1 MFAIFKRDFRSYM
14 NTMVGPIFIAFMLL
28 FTGVCV
34 TYFNLIIGYSSFS
47 YALELVSISFLFVVP
62 ILTMK
67 SLSRDRENKTDMLL
81 FSLPLKSSGIVMGK
95 FLAIVAVFALPIAV
109 MFIYPIILSAY
120 GYMHYSASYSA
131 IFALFLLGLA
141 LISVCMFISS
151 TVENTV
157 ISAVISFG
165 TLIVLFF
172 FPFIIAFIPNEALV
186 SFIGLAIIAILA
198 SFIVWRLTQNPN
210 IGITTAAVLLVP
222 MCLIFIIKKSLF
234 EGLFPKFLSSLS
246 LYNCFSE
253 LNSGIFDISNVMYL
267 LSVTAFFLFLSVCS
281 LEKRRWS

>member
-1 MFAIFKRDFRSYM
+1 MLAIFKRDFRSYM
-14 NTMVGPIFIAFMLL
+14 NTMTGHIFIAFMLL

-47 YALELVSISFLFVVP
+47 YALELVSISFLFVLP

-67 SLSRDRENKTDMLL
+67 SLSRDRENRTDMLL
-81 FSLPLKSSGIVMGK
+81 FSLPLKSSSIVFGK
-95 FLAIVAVFALPIAV
+95 FLAVTAVFAIPIAV

-120 GYMHYSASYSA
+120 GFMYYSASYSA
-131 IFALFLLGLA
+131 IFSLFLLGLA

-151 TVENTV
+151 TVENTI

-165 TLIVLFF
+165 TLILLFF
-172 FPFIIAFIPNEALV
+172 FPFIIAFIPNKPLI
-186 SFIGLAIIAILA
+186 SFIGLAIISILI
-198 SFIVWRLTQNPN
+198 SLIVWRLTQNPN
-210 IGITTAAVLLVP
+210 IGIIVATIFIVP
-222 MCLIFIIKKSLF
+222 LCVVFIIKKSLF
-234 EGLFPKFLSSLS
+234 EGLLPKILSTLS

-253 LNSGIFDISNVMYL
+253 LNSGIFDISNVVYL
-267 LSVTAFFLFLSVCS
+267 LSVTVFFLFLSVCS

>member
-14 NTMVGPIFIAFMLL
+14 SSMTGPIFISFMLL

-47 YALELVSISFLFVVP
+47 YALELVSISFLFIVP
-62 ILTMK
+62 ILTMR
-67 SLSRDRENKTDMLL
+67 SLSRDRENRTDMLL
-81 FSLPLKSSGIVMGK
+81 FSLPLKSSDIVIGK
-95 FLAIVAVFALPIAV
+95 FLAVVAVFAVPITV

-120 GYMHYSASYSA
+120 GYMYYSASYSA
-131 IFALFLLGLA
+131 IFALFLLGLS

-151 TVENTV
+151 TVENTI

-165 TLIVLFF
+165 TLIMLFF
-172 FPFIIAFIPNEALV
+172 LPFIIAFIPNGAFI
-186 SFIGLAIIAILA
+186 SFIGLAIIAIIA
-198 SFIVWRLTQNPN
+198 SLIAWRLTKNPN
-210 IGITTAAVLLVP
+210 IGIISSVVLLVP
-222 MCLIFIIKKSLF
+222 MCLVFIIKKSLF
-234 EGLFPKFLSSLS
+234 EGIFPKLLSTLS

-253 LNSGIFDISNVMYL
+253 LNSGIFDISNVIYL
-267 LSVTAFFLFLSVCS
+267 LSVTVFFLFLSVCS